1 MVKLTAALFSLRADT
16 ETIKRY
22 QDKEVELQMQLSN
35 LRAEYV
41 KLVQD
46 ASEVIQ
52 ARKQLAIMRDK
63 VSEAT
68 KINEQLISAY

>member
-1 MVKLTAALFSLRADT
+1 
-16 ETIKRY
+16 
-22 QDKEVELQMQLSN
+22 MQLSN

-63 VSEAT
+63 ISEAT